1 MDHFMVHIK
10 NFLDTLHVSFFFGIM
25 QTSNGHI
32 FIVKCWGRNKVG
44 HGKESVGSSYGGAS
58 MRFEN
63 ANHGKYWWRSRH
75 YLALL
80 VHVVL
85 KKDY

>member
-1 MDHFMVHIK
+1 MVI
-10 NFLDTLHVSFFFGIM
+10 FLL
-25 QTSNGHI
+25 SNVGEETKW
-32 FIVKCWGRNKVG
+32 VMEKKVLG
-44 HGKESVGSSYGGAS
+44 PQGGAAI
-58 MRFEN
+58 RFEN